1 MTKPYSLWIAAPIA
15 SAGLVFGS
23 PAYAGGVTAG
33 SLIEST
39 AQATYDTPNGSETV
53 DSNTVILMVDEL
65 LDATVSTVDSGP
77 ITTRPGSEILTFEI
91 TNTGNGP
98 EAFTLTAN
106 PNVAGNDFAATIDA
120 IAVDTNGNGVY
131 DAGIDAT
138 LSSPQTTAEIAAD
151 GSLTIFVLVTV
162 PAGVADTD
170 ESQLEL
176 LAEAVTGTGAP
187 GTTFAGA
194 GANGGDAVVGLS
206 GANGTVTGRGQL
218 VVAFTTV
225 ELVKSATILD
235 PFGGTSPVPGAVITY
250 TITANVTG
258 SAPVDNLIVTDNYP
272 TGTTYVG
279 GTLALN
285 GGGLTDAAGDDAG
298 TASGSGISVNLGTV
312 SGGSAPAVTFNVTIN
327 Q

>member
-1 MTKPYSLWIAAPIA
+1 MKKQNSLWIAPAAA
-15 SAGLVFGS
+15 SAVLLFSS
-23 PAYAGGVTAG
+23 PAYAGGVAAG
-33 SLIEST
+33 SLIENT
-39 AQATYDTPNGSETV
+39 AQATYDTPDGPETV
-53 DSNTVILMVDEL
+53 DSNTVTLMVDEL
-65 LDATVSTVDSGP
+65 LDVTVSSVDSGP
-77 ITTRPGSEILTFEI
+77 ITTRPGSDILTFEI

-106 PNVAGNDFAATIDA
+106 PTVAGNDFAVTINA

-131 DAGIDAT
+131 DAGIDT
-138 LSSPQTTAEIAAD
+138 ILSSPETTSEIAAD

-162 PAGVADTD
+162 PAGAADTD
-170 ESQLEL
+170 ESQVEL
-176 LAEAVTGTGAP
+176 LAEAVTGTGSP
-187 GTTFAGA
+187 GTSFAGA
-194 GANGGDAVVGLS
+194 GANGSNAVVGLS
-206 GANGTVTGRGQL
+206 GADSAATGQL
-218 VVAFTTV
+218 IVALTTV
-225 ELVKSATILD
+225 DLVKSATILD

-258 SAPVDNLIVTDNYP
+258 SASIDNLIVTDTYP